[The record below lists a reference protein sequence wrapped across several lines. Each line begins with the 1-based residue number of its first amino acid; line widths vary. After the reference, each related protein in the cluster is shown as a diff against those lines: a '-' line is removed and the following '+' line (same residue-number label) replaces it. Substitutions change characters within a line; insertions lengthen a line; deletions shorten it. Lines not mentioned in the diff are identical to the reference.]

1 MSTFRSIPPSEAS
14 GLNKQLFD
22 GLKNKLGMVPNLAQQ
37 LANAP
42 AALKAYLG
50 FGAALSEGKLTGKQ
64 REQIAVAVANA
75 NHCDYCLSAH
85 NVLGSLQGLTKP
97 ELEAAQFGES
107 SDKKDAAILSFA
119 VKVVQHR
126 GHLPVEEVETL
137 RAAGVTD
144 QEIVEVI
151 ATVGVNI
158 FTNYFNHIAGTEI
171 DFPVVHATELPT
183 R

>member
-1 MSTFRSIPPSEAS
+1 MSTFRSIPPSEAT
-14 GLNKQLFD
+14 GLNKQLFN
-22 GLKNKLGMVPNLAQQ
+22 GLESKLGMV
-37 LANAP
+37 P

-64 REQIAVAVANA
+64 REQIAVAVANV

-97 ELEAAQFGES
+97 ELAAAQLGES
-107 SDKKDAAILSFA
+107 PDKKDAAILSFA
-119 VKVVQHR
+119 VKVVEHR
-126 GHLPVEEVETL
+126 GHLPAQEVETL

-144 QEIVEVI
+144 QEIVETI
-151 ATVGVNI
+151 AVVAINI

-171 DFPVVHATELPT
+171 DFPVVHAAELAT

>member
-1 MSTFRSIPPSEAS
+1 MSTFRSIPPSEAT

-22 GLKNKLGMVPNLAQQ
+22 GLQSKLGMVPNLAQQ

-64 REQIAVAVANA
+64 REQIAVAVANV

-85 NVLGSLQGLTKP
+85 NALGSLQGLTKP

-107 SDKKDAAILSFA
+107 SDKKDSAILSFA
-119 VKVVQHR
+119 VKVVKHR
-126 GHLPVEEVETL
+126 GHLPAEEVQTL
-137 RAAGVTD
+137 RAAGVSD

-151 ATVGVNI
+151 ATVAVNI

-171 DFPVVHATELPT
+171 DFPVVHAAEPAT

>member
-1 MSTFRSIPPSEAS
+1 MSTFRSIPPTEAT

-22 GLKNKLGMVPNLAQQ
+22 GLHSKLGMVPNLAQQ

-42 AALKAYLG
+42 AALRAYLG

-64 REQIAVAVANA
+64 REQIAVAVANV

-85 NVLGSLQGLTKP
+85 NALGSLQGLTKP
-97 ELEAAQFGES
+97 ELEATQFGES
-107 SDKKDAAILSFA
+107 TDSKDAAILSFA
-119 VKVVQHR
+119 VKVVVHR
-126 GHLPVEEVETL
+126 GHLPAQEVETL
-137 RAAGVTD
+137 RGAGVTD

-151 ATVGVNI
+151 ATVAVNI

>member
-1 MSTFRSIPPSEAS
+1 MSTFRNITPSEAT

-22 GLKNKLGMVPNLAQQ
+22 GLQSKLGMVPNLAQQ

-50 FGAALSEGKLTGKQ
+50 FGAALSEGKLTGRQ
-64 REQIAVAVANA
+64 REQIAVAVANK

-85 NVLGSLQGLTKP
+85 NVLGSLQGLTKA

-107 SDKKDAAILSFA
+107 ADKKDAAILSFA
-119 VKVVQHR
+119 LNVVEHR
-126 GHLPVEEVETL
+126 GHLAAEEVETL

-151 ATVGVNI
+151 ATVAINI

-171 DFPVVHATELPT
+171 DFPLVRAAEVPT

>member
-1 MSTFRSIPPSEAS
+1 
-14 GLNKQLFD
+14 
-22 GLKNKLGMVPNLAQQ
+22 MVPNLAKQ

-42 AALKAYLG
+42 SALKAYLG
-50 FGAALSEGKLTGKQ
+50 FGAALSEGRLTGKL
-64 REQIAVAVANA
+64 REQIAVAVANV

-119 VKVVQHR
+119 VKVVQQR
-126 GHLPVEEVETL
+126 GHLPVDDVEEL
-137 RAAGVTD
+137 RGAGVSD

-151 ATVGVNI
+151 ATVAVNI

-171 DFPVVHATELPT
+171 DFPVVNAAELPT